1 VNQFLF
7 RAVGRAYLAR
17 QVTRQDLRGMSED
30 KLTAKPD
37 KGPSRPGSATPT
49 ADAPAA
55 ATGTSRHGA
64 ISRRLFTYSNYK
76 SWAEKIRTSWDDD
89 EEPATVEIPR
99 AP

>member
-1 VNQFLF
+1 
-7 RAVGRAYLAR
+7 
-17 QVTRQDLRGMSED
+17 MSED
-30 KLTAKPD
+30 KLTP
-37 KGPSRPGSATPT
+37 
-49 ADAPAA
+49 
-55 ATGTSRHGA
+55 GTSRHGA